1 MSTRGPTIAPRT
13 TLAPSPLNL
22 ALNASSPES
31 ASPGAS
37 NQSVPSIV
45 TSREWVLPPR
55 PKPGRKPSVDTPALK
70 RKAQNRAAQ
79 RAFRERRAT
88 RVQEL
93 EQKLLEVEKEKEVK
107 EMGLVNT
114 INKLK
119 FENQFLIKSIEQLK
133 HEFASFRSSYGSPA
147 SPHNNHHH
155 PQSAGP
161 SPRPYHSQA
170 QSQAQAQA
178 HASGQQSQLY
188 TTTGTSSAPRS
199 QPPFHRGSQSS
210 QSSQGSLAMLNA
222 NPQARASEY
231 NLDVNQSAQHLLN
244 FAKSLPA
251 NHSTG
256 SPASLLYSVQQI
268 LPAPSADSPPT
279 ALLFRHVPPSKST
292 LISPTSQD
300 ATPNN
305 KTAQNKNQNSNDDF
319 DCGVCLKEQCL
330 CEDIGLKSKPA
341 AIEDQFNSFTPM
353 AAVLLK
359 SKKRSHPNENG
370 SQEIDF
376 TSEYAVKKMP
386 DLKKLK
392 KSPPASGKKV
402 VVKKEQD
409 TLLPINTSTFNE
421 DSPVENCGFCSDDTP
436 CVCREAAKEAARI
449 NESLAK
455 KPEEPEQSEESTTS
469 LPPLLNSSAMRKA
482 SLPVMHPGPTLE
494 IREFTNLTPGSVP
507 TVVTKDEKLEKLEQ
521 DDSESKSGCT
531 GNPGTCAQCQTDP
544 MSTLFCTTVASRA
557 ATTTREP
564 SEAPEP
570 TRPVLTRLSADS
582 RMPASASPQENS
594 DSAKGAESQGST
606 GSSRPNSFAPQTT
619 PSTPLPTTP
628 GGSTAGIFIPCAD
641 AYKTLSRHKRF
652 NSVDFSSLVGK
663 LTTRG
668 MQVEVQSVA
677 NVLRELDRK
686 VYD

>member
-1 MSTRGPTIAPRT
+1 MSTRGPQIAPRT
-13 TLAPSPLNL
+13 SLAPSPSAMSNI
-22 ALNASSPES
+22 ALSALSPES
-31 ASPGAS
+31 ASPGS
-37 NQSVPSIV
+37 NIAPAPSLVTSIV

-119 FENQFLIKSIEQLK
+119 FENQFLLKSIEQLK
-133 HEFASFRSSYGSPA
+133 LDFHSLRSAVGLPSSPNHASS
-147 SPHNNHHH
+147 NT
-155 PQSAGP
+155 P
-161 SPRPYHSQA
+161 SPRNYG
-170 QSQAQAQA
+170 QSQNQPPNQYQMSQGSSAQR
-178 HASGQQSQLY
+178 GQQNPHQRNSR
-188 TTTGTSSAPRS
+188 SSA
-199 QPPFHRGSQSS
+199 
-210 QSSQGSLAMLNA
+210 SSQGLLTMLHA
-222 NPQARASEY
+222 NPNAQQKQQAYS
-231 NLDVNQSAQHLLN
+231 LDVNQSAQHLLN

-256 SPASLLYSVQQI
+256 SPALLQYSVQQI

-279 ALLFRHVPPSKST
+279 ALLFRHVPSSKST
-292 LISPTSQD
+292 LISPTSQN
-300 ATPNN
+300 ATPIKDGKTQHNN
-305 KTAQNKNQNSNDDF
+305 GSNDDL

-330 CEDIGLKSKPA
+330 CEDIGIKQKPV
-341 AIEDQFNSFTPM
+341 EEQFNSFTPQ

-359 SKKRSHPNENG
+359 SKKRSRG
-370 SQEIDF
+370 SLLSNSSTGQEIDF
-376 TSEYAVKKMP
+376 TAEFSVKKMP
-386 DLKKLK
+386 DLKRLK
-392 KSPPASGKKV
+392 KSPPKEKV
-402 VVKKEQD
+402 TVKKEND
-409 TLLPINTSTFNE
+409 NFMSNPSFNE
-421 DSPVENCGFCSDDTP
+421 ESPVENCGFCSDDTP

-449 NESLAK
+449 NESLTQRA
-455 KPEEPEQSEESTTS
+455 EEPETNEDASTS

-494 IREFTNLTPGSVP
+494 IREFTNLTPGAVP
-507 TVVTKDEKLEKLEQ
+507 TVVSRDEEEEP
-521 DDSESKSGCT
+521 ESKAGCT

-557 ATTTREP
+557 SKEP
-564 SEAPEP
+564 SNEPEAQ
-570 TRPVLTRLSADS
+570 TRPTLTRLG
-582 RMPASASPQENS
+582 PEKKLPIEASPGKNEPEEVEVMKVS
-594 DSAKGAESQGST
+594 DSQTSSD
-606 GSSRPNSFAPQTT
+606 SRPNSFAPATT

-628 GGSTAGIFIPCAD
+628 GGSTTGIFIPCAD
-641 AYKTLSRHKRF
+641 AYKTLSRHKKF
-652 NSVDFSSLVGK
+652 NSVDFTSLVGK

>member
-1 MSTRGPTIAPRT
+1 M
-13 TLAPSPLNL
+13 
-22 ALNASSPES
+22 
-31 ASPGAS
+31 
-37 NQSVPSIV
+37 
-45 TSREWVLPPR
+45 LPPR

-133 HEFASFRSSYGSPA
+133 LEFSSLRSSVAGSPA
-147 SPHNNHHH
+147 SPHHS
-155 PQSAGP
+155 QSNGP
-161 SPRPYHSQA
+161 SPKPYGHH
-170 QSQAQAQA
+170 QSQNQYHMSQG
-178 HASGQQSQLY
+178 SSVPRQQQSAY
-188 TTTGTSSAPRS
+188 
-199 QPPFHRGSQSS
+199 HRGSQSS
-210 QSSQGSLAMLNA
+210 QSSQGSLAMLHA
-222 NPQARASEY
+222 NPNAQSRPSAY

-279 ALLFRHVPPSKST
+279 ALLFRHVPSNKST
-292 LISPTSQD
+292 LISPTSQN
-300 ATPNN
+300 ATPN
-305 KTAQNKNQNSNDDF
+305 KEGKSSNHHNTTDDV
-319 DCGVCLKEQCL
+319 DCGVCMKDLCL
-330 CEDIGLKSKPA
+330 CEDIGIKEKPVV
-341 AIEDQFNSFTPM
+341 EEEFNSFTPM

-359 SKKRSHPNENG
+359 GSKKRSRGNSSLLSNSSTG
-370 SQEIDF
+370 KEIDF
-376 TSEYAVKKMP
+376 TAEFAVKKMP
-386 DLKKLK
+386 DLKRLK
-392 KSPPASGKKV
+392 KSPDADKKV
-402 VVKKEQD
+402 TIKKEQE
-409 TLLPINTSTFNE
+409 TFLPSNPAFNE
-421 DSPVENCGFCSDDTP
+421 ESPVENCGFCSDDTP

-449 NESLAK
+449 NESLTQK
-455 KPEEPEQSEESTTS
+455 QDEPEQTEEASTS

-494 IREFTNLTPGSVP
+494 IREFTNLTPGAVP
-507 TVVTKDEKLEKLEQ
+507 TVVAKEDKQEEEEP
-521 DDSESKSGCT
+521 ESKSGCT

-557 ATTTREP
+557 ATTSKEP
-564 SEAPEP
+564 SVAPEQ
-570 TRPVLTRLSADS
+570 TRPTLNRLGPEKKLPIEASPSKSSDPLEDSKALEAADS
-582 RMPASASPQENS
+582 QNS
-594 DSAKGAESQGST
+594 SN
-606 GSSRPNSFAPQTT
+606 SSRPNSFAPQTT

-628 GGSTAGIFIPCAD
+628 GGSTTGIFIPCAD

-652 NSVDFSSLVGK
+652 NSVDFTSLVGK

-677 NVLRELDRK
+677 NVIRELDRK